1 MGSLNHNVEAPPTD
15 EVHHMSRAARLGVAN
30 DFLGSTQVF
39 ATAVNDIIEGKLL
52 REVAGQQLTL
62 SQLKL
67 LKLVA
72 NTDAHSIGD
81 VAAFLGVSNAAASKA
96 VDKLVRRKMLV
107 RTERTLD
114 RRTTELALT
123 RRSVRLLAAY
133 DTAKNRKLAEVF
145 GRFSVEELRHTADIL
160 DQLSAGI
167 VDHNANPEDICLQ
180 CGIYFREKC
189 LMRKLVGR
197 RCFYTLHRTRRN
209 REAVAPEEET
219 GAKARLRA
227 S

>member
-1 MGSLNHNVEAPPTD
+1 V
-15 EVHHMSRAARLGVAN
+15 N

-39 ATAVNDIIEGKLL
+39 ATAVNDIIEEELL
-52 REVAGQQLTL
+52 REVANQQLTL
-62 SQLKL
+62 SQFKL

-72 NTDAHSIGD
+72 NTDSHSIGD
-81 VAAFLGVSNAAASKA
+81 VAAFLGVSDAAASKA

-114 RRTTELALT
+114 RRTTELTLT

-145 GRFSVEELRHTADIL
+145 GSFSAEELQHTADIL

-167 VDHNANPEDICLQ
+167 VDHGAKPEEVCFQ

-189 LMRKLVGR
+189 LVRKLVGR
-197 RCFYTLHRTRRN
+197 RCFYTLRRTRRN
-209 REAVAPEEET
+209 RDGVAPEEEA
-219 GAKARLRA
+219 GAKARPSA